1 MKDEEMAEEYC
12 NEMMCTICSNIRC
25 RYKGKCAE
33 WETRKTTFLAGL
45 KAGRPQWHTDPN
57 DLPKMIE
64 DERKISQDV
73 WLHIKDWG
81 REVGY
86 YDYRKNYWVVRCRQV
101 NLSVIAWCELPTLD
115 KEIEK

>member
-1 MKDEEMAEEYC
+1 MKDEEMAEEYAI
-12 NEMMCTICSNIRC
+12 TRT
-25 RYKGKCAE
+25 YPKF
-33 WETRKTTFLAGL
+33 ETNYIANFVLREVEGAFLAGL

-101 NLSVIAWCELPTLD
+101 NLPVIAWCEIPTFD
-115 KEIEK
+115 KE